1 MGVFSSVE
9 KYRVPNDGDAYRF
22 YLVSRTQS
30 PVVHHSRATHV
41 KRLRVVARRAGHNI
55 RAFLAFMHDTIV
67 AAKMRRIQR
76 ELMCHSR
83 AEQDA
88 GGFPRRPLILGDKWD
103 F

>member
-1 MGVFSSVE
+1 MCVFSSVE

-30 PVVHHSRATHV
+30 PVVHHSRATRV
-41 KRLRVVARRAGHNI
+41 KRLRVVARRAGHHI
-55 RAFLAFMHDTIV
+55 RAFLAFMHDAIV

>member
-1 MGVFSSVE
+1 MFFPASKNIAFRTTVTPTASILLADPIPDRPTFA
-9 KYRVPNDGDAYRF
+9 RDA
-22 YLVSRTQS
+22 
-30 PVVHHSRATHV
+30 HKA
-41 KRLRVVARRAGHNI
+41 VARRAGHNI
-55 RAFLAFMHDTIV
+55 RAFLAFMHDAIV